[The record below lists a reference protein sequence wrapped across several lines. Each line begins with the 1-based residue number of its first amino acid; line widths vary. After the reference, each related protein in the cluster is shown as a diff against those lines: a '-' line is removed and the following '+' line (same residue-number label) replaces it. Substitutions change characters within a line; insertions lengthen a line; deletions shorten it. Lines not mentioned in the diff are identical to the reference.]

1 MDGLLRGL
9 LGILIGAGLYSEVYP
24 LIQNNLL
31 KMGNYGKLTLPGL
44 LEVNHWVVI
53 VPMVVGCGALL
64 VWLDRKGL

>member
-1 MDGLLRGL
+1 MDGLLRGI
-9 LGILIGAGLYSEVYP
+9 LGILIGAALYSEVYP

-31 KMGNYGKLTLPGL
+31 KVGDYGKLTLPSLLGL
-44 LEVNHWVVI
+44 NDWVVI

>member
-1 MDGLLRGL
+1 VDGLLRGI

-31 KMGNYGKLTLPGL
+31 KVGEYGKLTLPGL
-44 LEVNHWVVI
+44 LGVNHWVVI
-53 VPMVVGCGALL
+53 IPMVVGCGALL